1 MADRP
6 TSGGEI
12 GGYHGL
18 NNKQGIEILGKDA
31 IMLNAPEVF
40 LGSEDSDPPI
50 LKTKAQDIAGAIN
63 ELFLEGGGEGIFR
76 KITDSSS
83 KITIENDEKKKFV
96 YNYTVETFTSHT
108 TIVKTIG
115 NKEITTVTNFKKD
128 TVTSITDSLGNIIM
142 TADYD
147 AKTGE
152 VNAYYDADGKELI
165 LGG

>member
-1 MADRP
+1 M
-6 TSGGEI
+6 
-12 GGYHGL
+12 
-18 NNKQGIEILGKDA
+18 
-31 IMLNAPEVF
+31 F
-40 LGSEDSDPPI
+40 
-50 LKTKAQDIAGAIN
+50 
-63 ELFLEGGGEGIFR
+63 GGGLIASAMCIDGEYNSEGIFR

-115 NKEITTVTNFKKD
+115 NREITTVTNFKKD